1 MTYPYGGPGAVTI
14 DACDTCNV
22 VWLDY
27 RELTQI
33 VDAPGRDR
41 GTREMP
47 LIDDGYPIVPL
58 PTEGDTARRGDL
70 LDFIL
75 SLLS

>member
-1 MTYPYGGPGAVTI
+1 
-14 DACDTCNV
+14 
-22 VWLDY
+22 
-27 RELTQI
+27 
-33 VDAPGRDR
+33 
-41 GTREMP
+41 MP